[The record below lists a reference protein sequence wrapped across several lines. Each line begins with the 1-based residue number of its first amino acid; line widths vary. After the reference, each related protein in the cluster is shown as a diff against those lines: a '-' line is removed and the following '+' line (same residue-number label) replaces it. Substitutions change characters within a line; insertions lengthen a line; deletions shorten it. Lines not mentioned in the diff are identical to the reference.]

1 MGRRKSPLTLEL
13 ACLLFE
19 LLKLRGS
26 MPTPDIYKEVNEKYK
41 DGRKNVDYGR
51 VYRVLMMLYEEG
63 IVERKGQN
71 GMIYWNVRDKK
82 LSKDDILK
90 MLY

>member
-26 MPTPDIYKEVNEKYK
+26 MPTPKICREVNERYK
-41 DGRKNVDYGR
+41 DGRKAVDYNK
-51 VYRVLMMLYEEG
+51 VYRVLTMLYKEG
-63 IVERKGQN
+63 IVERRGRD
-71 GMIYWNVRDKK
+71 GMIFWSLRDDK
-82 LSKDDILK
+82 LSKDDVLK